1 MRNIL
6 ILVICTLLSAGV
18 LCAATTPVPANLMA
32 QPAIASD
39 GASSMT
45 SCIVGEFC
53 GVGAD
58 LLAPGEGAPIPWC
71 APGYRCNPP
80 VVTAAR
86 AGEGAPIPWCAPGY
100 PCNPPVVTSARA
112 GEGAP
117 IPWCAPG
124 YPCNPP
130 VVTAARAGEG
140 APINLDQERLLMAL

>member
-1 MRNIL
+1 MKHVL
-6 ILVICTLLSAGV
+6 ILVICTLLSAGI
-18 LCAATTPVPANLMA
+18 LCAATSPVPANLMA

-71 APGYRCNPP
+71 LPG
-80 VVTAAR
+80 
-86 AGEGAPIPWCAPGY
+86 G
-100 PCNPPVVTSARA
+100 PCKPPVVTSAQ
-112 GEGAP
+112 
-117 IPWCAPG
+117 
-124 YPCNPP
+124 
-130 VVTAARAGEG
+130 AGEG

>member
-1 MRNIL
+1 MKHVL
-6 ILVICTLLSAGV
+6 ILVICTLLSAGI
-18 LCAATTPVPANLMA
+18 LCVATSPVPANLMA

-71 APGYRCNPP
+71 FPGL
-80 VVTAAR
+80 
-86 AGEGAPIPWCAPGY
+86 
-100 PCNPPVVTSARA
+100 PCKPPVVTSARA
-112 GEGAP
+112 GDGAP
-117 IPWCAPG
+117 IPWCFPG
-124 YPCNPP
+124 VPCKPP
-130 VVTAARAGEG
+130 VVTSARAGDG